1 MDESIRYSR
10 ISWIITIFVV
20 IGNFMSGKLGLP
32 ALMIVV
38 WGTIA
43 LIALII
49 GIVFGVKGI
58 KAGKKNGNKSAVTQG
73 RVGLVL
79 NSIILAVSLLGI
91 FATLL
96 VNVKN

>member
-10 ISWIITIFVV
+10 ISWIITIFV
-20 IGNFMSGKLGLP
+20 IISNFISGKLGLP
-32 ALMIVV
+32 ALIIVV
-38 WGTIA
+38 WSTIV

-58 KAGKKNGNKSAVTQG
+58 KAGKQNGNNSAVTQG

-79 NSIILAVSLLGI
+79 NSIMLAVSLLGI
-91 FATLL
+91 LAAIF